1 MTFMSVLLMLAVMH
15 GLYWGFLMVL
25 LAAVAGG
32 AACFFLCLVG
42 CVILAALYHGDRRRN
57 GSDAREWKRILAIIL
72 GVAAGLAAVGVAVR
86 LAFLL

>member
-1 MTFMSVLLMLAVMH
+1 MAFMSVLLMLAVMH

-42 CVILAALYHGDRRRN
+42 CVILAAMYHGYRRRN
-57 GSDAREWKRILAIIL
+57 GSKAREWKRILAIIL
-72 GVAAGLAAVGVAVR
+72 GVAAGLAALVVAVL